1 MSVSVLK
8 KMIICSTSSLLIC
21 IILWVFFDRLQKI
34 YEVPIHLDKIF
45 MIHPLFWH
53 PIKFLPTCNSNAVS
67 SKLYFSVVF
76 SCLYVLLQCLQTFL
90 FISVFLYQVL
100 LLCKALLLIFH
111 IPKFHISLAFT
122 SVEKWP
128 LDLHAGFNNAS
139 KLYNASIFF

>member
-21 IILWVFFDRLQKI
+21 IILWVFFDRVQKI
-34 YEVPIHLDKIF
+34 YEVINLDKIF
-45 MIHPLFWH
+45 MIHPLLWH
-53 PIKFLPTCNSNAVS
+53 PIKFLPTFNSNAVS

-76 SCLYVLLQCLQTFL
+76 SCLYILLQCLQTFL

-111 IPKFHISLAFT
+111 IQKFHISLAFT

-139 KLYNASIFF
+139 KLYYASIFF